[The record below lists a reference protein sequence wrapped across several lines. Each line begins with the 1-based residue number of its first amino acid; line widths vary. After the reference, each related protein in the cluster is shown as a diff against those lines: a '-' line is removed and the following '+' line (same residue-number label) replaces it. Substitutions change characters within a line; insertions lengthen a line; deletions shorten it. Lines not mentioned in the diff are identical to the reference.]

1 MHFWSLLL
9 ASSLMLVHCTTSTT
23 DSESSTTTSDFATS
37 DTVEVDEFGLIT
49 AIDDSGYPFYNVEI
63 EFPERQLKETYLLD
77 ISQLES
83 MDPQILTSW
92 LGQYV
97 AFSYTST
104 VVNDLLDIRVNDASI
119 LGNDSM
125 EFPEGVKT
133 ISGTLSGAYE
143 VTAGDR
149 PVKISITDPEEASY
163 TFEFFVTPEMV
174 EAEGTLVKG
183 FFTQRTLNQIKSI
196 KKSDP

>member
-1 MHFWSLLL
+1 MFSLLL
-9 ASSLMLVHCTTSTT
+9 ISALLTVQCTTSTADT
-23 DSESSTTTSDFATS
+23 ESSTSTAFTAT
-37 DTVEVDEFGLIT
+37 DTVLVEDIGMIT
-49 AIDDSGYPFYNVEI
+49 SIEDSGYPYYNLEI
-63 EFPERQLKETYLLD
+63 EFPERQLKETFLLD
-77 ISQLES
+77 LSQLDS
-83 MDPQILTSW
+83 IDPQILMSW

-97 AFSYTST
+97 TFTYTST
-104 VVNDLLDIRVNDASI
+104 LVNDLLDLQVNEVSI
-119 LGNDSM
+119 LGNEGM
-125 EFPEGVKT
+125 EFPEGVKM

-183 FFTQRTLNQIKSI
+183 YFTQRTLNEIKSVT
-196 KKSDP
+196 PNNP